1 MNEVFDATTAVLR
14 VTDLPPEKCPEGLLA
29 TGVGMLASTDALE
42 VGVWE
47 HPAGTSTDVET
58 DEVFVVLS
66 GRGRIVLED
75 GSVLELQPGTVG
87 VLASGTPTTWIVDEP
102 LRKVW
107 VVER

>member
-14 VTDLPPEKCPEGLLA
+14 VTDLPPEKCPEGPLA

-75 GSVLELQPGTVG
+75 GSVLELRPGTVG
-87 VLASGTPTTWIVDEP
+87 VLASGTATTWIVDEP

>member
-1 MNEVFDATTAVLR
+1 MNEVFDATTADLR
-14 VTDLPPEKCPEGLLA
+14 VSDLPPAKCPDGPLS
-29 TGVGMLASTDALE
+29 TGVAMLASTDGLE

-58 DEVFVVLS
+58 DEIFVVLS
-66 GRGRIVLED
+66 GRGRIVLEN
-75 GSVLELQPGTVG
+75 GAVLELQPGTVG
-87 VLASGTPTTWIVDEP
+87 VLSSGTATTWIVDEP